1 MNINDR
7 IDYLEKQVRG
17 LRAVIKRIES
27 KIDLIDEKITA
38 NNKPNSP
45 SVQST
50 LPPVTDG
57 LTDTPLG
64 CIGCSNYNQ
73 YPFGCIKCPR
83 KR

>member
-1 MNINDR
+1 MGINDR

-17 LRAVIKRIES
+17 LRAIVKRIES

-38 NNKPNSP
+38 DNKPEKKP
-45 SVQST
+45 IQST

-57 LTDTPLG
+57 LVDAPLG

-73 YPFGCIKCPR
+73 YPFGCVKCPR